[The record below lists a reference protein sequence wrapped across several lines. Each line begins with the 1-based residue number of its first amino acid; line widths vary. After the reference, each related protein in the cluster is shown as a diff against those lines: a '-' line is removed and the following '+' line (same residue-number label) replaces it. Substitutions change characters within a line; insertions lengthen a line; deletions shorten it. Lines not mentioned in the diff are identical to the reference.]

1 MEALYMILNRQ
12 KEGQI
17 NAFVSMIS
25 QLSLLGVDYNFAL
38 SVILMNLLYTL
49 KPEKLTLKSYIRKPD
64 I

>member
-1 MEALYMILNRQ
+1 MILNRQ